1 MHNLE
6 FPVPALTT
14 FAMIRQAWVAM
25 NKASETELG
34 KLRIKPEMA
43 AVLWLC
49 RDYPRPLIPAEIAR
63 MLFRENQSIAG
74 LLNRM
79 EKDGL
84 VQRVPKRKG
93 HPFTEVKITTKGK
106 ELCDKAVPKL
116 QALITD
122 FGADLSLEQ
131 HKHLQNLT
139 KKMRD
144 RALQK
149 LYIEPST
156 PTKLTSGVLPVK
168 WK

>member
-1 MHNLE
+1 MYDFE
-6 FPVPALTT
+6 FPIPAFTT
-14 FAMIRQAWVAM
+14 FTMIRQAWIAM
-25 NKASETELG
+25 NKACETELG
-34 KLRIKPEMA
+34 KVSLTPEMT

-49 RDYPRPLIPAEIAR
+49 RDYPGTLIPAEIAR
-63 MLFRENQSIAG
+63 MLFRENQTIAG

-144 RALQK
+144 RALQR
-149 LYIEPST
+149 LYIEPGAPSDLA
-156 PTKLTSGVLPVK
+156 PGVVPVK
-168 WK
+168 W

>member
-1 MHNLE
+1 MYDFE
-6 FPVPALTT
+6 FPIPAFTT
-14 FAMIRQAWVAM
+14 FTMIRQAWIAM
-25 NKASETELG
+25 NKAAETELG
-34 KLRIKPEMA
+34 KVRLTPEMT

-49 RDYPRPLIPAEIAR
+49 RDYPRTLIPAEIAR

-106 ELCDKAVPKL
+106 ELCDKAVPIL
-116 QALITD
+116 QALVTD
-122 FGADLSLEQ
+122 FGSDLSAEE
-131 HKHLQNLT
+131 HKQLQKLA

-144 RALQK
+144 RALQR
-149 LYIEPST
+149 LYIEPGAPSDLA
-156 PTKLTSGVLPVK
+156 PGVVPVK
-168 WK
+168 WQ